1 MTMSPSTQTPE
12 GELQLGTSQSLV
24 LVDPNADNR
33 IRTVGFSFVG

>member
-1 MTMSPSTQTPE
+1 MSPSTQTPE
-12 GELQLGTSQSLV
+12 GELQLGASQSLV